1 MEIGG
6 VERGCRTMGRTKRTC
21 LDCKTAKVISHGGN
35 MTTVVCNHNDI
46 DKQRL
51 FSQAYLESAATCD
64 SYRAIDQSAG
74 TEVRLP
80 DALRYILAGKS
91 EFTFLSLKTNV
102 RIRYKLQRKVAE
114 QKGKK
119 GQDEYIYFLNTF
131 TDGEYK
137 YAGVLFYDDIVGQ
150 FKFGRGQ
157 RGLLNYSHINI
168 KSLLFVL
175 NQLSIENYNLSLK
188 VYHAGKCGRCGRK
201 LTTPE
206 SILTGLGPECSK
218 KAGVPRVKIT

>member
-1 MEIGG
+1 
-6 VERGCRTMGRTKRTC
+6 MGRTKRSKRTC
-21 LDCKTAKVISHGGN
+21 LDCRIAEVIRHGGN
-35 MTTVVCNHNDI
+35 TSTVECNHNDT
-46 DKQRL
+46 DKQIL
-51 FSQAYLESAATCD
+51 FGQAYLESAATCD

-74 TEVRLP
+74 AEVRLTE
-80 DALRYILAGKS
+80 ALRYILAGKS
-91 EFTFLSLKTNV
+91 EFTFLSLKTDV

-114 QKGKK
+114 QRGKK

-137 YAGVLFYDDIVGQ
+137 YAGVLFYDDVMRQ

-175 NQLSIENYNLSLK
+175 NQLNIENYNLSLK
-188 VYHAGKCGRCGRK
+188 VYHVGKCGRCGRK

-218 KAGVPRVKIT
+218 KAGVPRVKIS